1 MSINKWLIHKLGGF
15 VKEDILPPPTY
26 TIENPKV
33 EKLWV
38 YAIDRY
44 GEIPEKVI
52 LEKLAYD
59 FVPEIKS
66 QMKVIK
72 KYGHNRE
79 ISYRAEIIIV
89 RDEVEYL

>member
-1 MSINKWLIHKLGGF
+1 MKINKWLIHKLGGF
-15 VKEDILPPPTY
+15 TKEDILPPPTY
-26 TIENPKV
+26 TIENLRA
-33 EKLWV
+33 EKFWV
-38 YAIDRY
+38 CAIDRY
-44 GEIPEKVI
+44 GKIPDRVI

-79 ISYRAEIIIV
+79 ISYRAEIRIV
-89 RDEVEYL
+89 RDGVEYP

>member
-1 MSINKWLIHKLGGF
+1 MKINKWLIHKLGGF
-15 VKEDILPPPTY
+15 AKEDVLPPPTY

-33 EKLWV
+33 EKIWV
-38 YAIDRY
+38 YAFDRY

-66 QMKVIK
+66 QMKVTK
-72 KYGHNRE
+72 KYGYNGE
-79 ISYRAEIIIV
+79 ISYQAEILIV
-89 RDEVEYL
+89 SKKK